1 MNKIAENKRPLGIYA
16 VLAWM
21 IFNAIFYA
29 LELTIFNDAADLN
42 NSIMLVL
49 WVLSITGL
57 ISMRKIGA
65 AIATSTLIYALAFN
79 TFNVIYYSVYLLNGA
94 SLIINIIAA
103 IYMFRIIF
111 ANKFK

>member
-1 MNKIAENKRPLGIYA
+1 MAENKRPVGIYA

-21 IFNAIFYA
+21 IFNAVFYA

-49 WVLSITGL
+49 RVFSVIGL
-57 ISMRKIGA
+57 ISVRKIGA
-65 AIATSTLIYALAFN
+65 ALATSTLIYALAFN
-79 TFNVIYYSVYLLNGA
+79 TFNVIYYSIYLLNGTSA
-94 SLIINIIAA
+94 IINLIAA

-111 ANKFK
+111 ANKFR